1 MKPENLLSSLSILF
15 LLSIL
20 SLQNVSGQKNKC
32 INLGDYYDPD
42 SPTAGFQEAVDYL
55 TPGGGEIY
63 VPPGIYKIRR
73 SIVLNSGIYI
83 RGNDNHSIIERLD
96 SCIQLPLVKDCRKGG
111 TEISPKDISG
121 FFIGGEIT
129 VYSDSAWGWNSS
141 CGAITEIEGNTLVID
156 TPLEKDY
163 LLEENA
169 MIMNFFPVFTAI
181 ETENIRIENLVID
194 GKMKP
199 GSNYYNEF
207 VTSAIHFKDVLDV
220 HIEKV
225 TVRNYPADGFS
236 IQGGRNAFVSNCL
249 AEYNHGNGF
258 HPGTTINESTWINN
272 IGRYNGWDGLYFCFN
287 VRYTTVSGNHF
298 YKNGKNG
305 IGGLGWGGVL
315 GDQMNV
321 VDGNYCFENQ
331 KSGIEC
337 TTGKNNIIVNNI
349 CENNSQE
356 EAGKW
361 PGIYLKNTSS
371 TIIRGNRCCNTG
383 MNESGKT
390 QGNGILFTGECLFNV
405 VTDNILS
412 GHLNKDISGE
422 YLDKNL
428 IKNNMIYNN
437 N

>member
-1 MKPENLLSSLSILF
+1 MKPKYLLSGLS
-15 LLSIL
+15 LLSMLFIFC
-20 SLQNVSGQKNKC
+20 SQYVSGQQNKC
-32 INLGDYYDPD
+32 INLRDFYDPN
-42 SPTAGFQEAVDYL
+42 SPTAGFQDAVDYL
-55 TPGGGEIY
+55 KPDGGEIY

-83 RGNDNHSIIERLD
+83 RGNGNHTIIERLD
-96 SCIQLPLVKDCRKGG
+96 SCIQIPLVKDCRKGD
-111 TEISPKDISG
+111 TEIRPKDISG

-129 VYSDSAWGWNSS
+129 VYSDTSWGWN
-141 CGAITEIEGNTLVID
+141 C
-156 TPLEKDY
+156 
-163 LLEENA
+163 
-169 MIMNFFPVFTAI
+169 
-181 ETENIRIENLVID
+181 
-194 GKMKP
+194 
-199 GSNYYNEF
+199 NYYNEF
-207 VTSAIHFKDVLDV
+207 VTSAIHFRDVINV

-225 TVRNYPADGFS
+225 TVRYYPSDGFS
-236 IQGGRNAFVSNCL
+236 IQGGANAYVSNCI

-258 HPGTTINESTWINN
+258 HPGTTLNESTWINN
-272 IGRYNGWDGLYFCFN
+272 VGRYNGWDGLYFCFN

-305 IGGLGWGGVL
+305 IGGLGKGGVM

-321 VDGNYCFENQ
+321 IDGNYCYQNA

-337 TTGKNNIIVNNI
+337 TPGKNNTIVNNI

-371 TIIRGNRCCNTG
+371 TIIRGNRCCDTRLE
-383 MNESGKT
+383 ESGKT
-390 QGNGILFTGECLFNV
+390 QACGILFSGECLHNV

-412 GHLNKDISGE
+412 GHLKKGIAGE
-422 YLDKNL
+422 YLDMNL
-428 IKNNMIYNN
+428 IENNMIFNN